1 MEGSFE
7 VVAVPVTDRY
17 DPDDDRWRQQVVDFL
32 AELRGEVDGVERRQT
47 PVAGTKGAVQEVV
60 VTLASAGTF
69 TAAFEFFRSWLK
81 RDKSRSL
88 EISFTD
94 GGQMRT
100 ISLKGDA
107 LNDTALETVARAAVE
122 RIGGLGWPTPATE
135 PS

>member
-7 VVAVPVTDRY
+7 LVALPSTGRY
-17 DPDDDRWRQQVVDFL
+17 DPDDDRWRQQVGDFL
-32 AELRGEVDGVERRQT
+32 AELRNEVDGVERRLT
-47 PVAGTKGAVQEVV
+47 PVPGTKGTVESIIL
-60 VTLASAGTF
+60 TLGSAGTF

-88 EISFTD
+88 EISFSD
-94 GGQMRT
+94 GGQTRT

-122 RIGGLGWPTPATE
+122 RIGGLGWQTPATE

>member
-17 DPDDDRWRQQVVDFL
+17 DPDDDRWRQQMADFL
-32 AELRGEVDGVERRQT
+32 AELRGEVDSVERRQT
-47 PVAGTKGAVQEVV
+47 PVPGTKGTVESIIL
-60 VTLASAGTF
+60 TLGSAGTF
-69 TAAFEFFRSWLK
+69 TAAFEFFRTWLK

-88 EISFTD
+88 EISFSD
-94 GGQMRT
+94 GGQTRT